1 MIVQCNDVKDVKVF
15 LIKGHL
21 TAGTCKIFSSEL
33 DKYIDESTRKVILDC
48 SELDYIDSTGLGV
61 MVKFYKN
68 VTANGGNYVLAAL
81 QDKPR
86 LVFEITRA
94 NRVFNIFK
102 TVDEALRA
110 LDN

>member
-1 MIVQCNDVKDVKVF
+1 M
-15 LIKGHL
+15 
-21 TAGTCKIFSSEL
+21 
-33 DKYIDESTRKVILDC
+33 ILDC

-102 TVDEALRA
+102 TVDEALKA